1 MKKCVFAKNSFKL
14 ARNFSSSIF
23 DSFGLGSSC
32 CMNFLF
38 D

>member
-23 DSFGLGSSC
+23 DSFGLES
-32 CMNFLF
+32 
-38 D
+38 